1 MIGWLGERLARI
13 AASLRRW
20 RVDEAVSEEFR
31 FHLDQATERHIRR
44 GLPPAEARRRALE
57 DFGTL
62 PEHRE
67 RAADEQRHRRLE
79 AIVDDVRFGARALRS
94 SPRFA
99 TTLALTIALAVGAN
113 SAIFSVIDG
122 VLLKPLPLP
131 DPDRLAFVGWDNG
144 GGRVIHAVSP
154 FQLDFLGERAT
165 TIEAIGTYRTRSW
178 SRGERDAPETVRA
191 AVVSRGLLGAVGL
204 PVRLGRAFA
213 EEEYRPGADVVL
225 VSDAFWRATL
235 GGAREVLGRTL
246 RFDGESRTVVGV
258 LDPRFQIPGQREPA
272 EVLAP
277 LAVEPNRQDGQNLN
291 ALIRTRPGVSPS
303 AVRTELERLSERFR
317 VENPDLVDGGGD
329 PSAPP
334 RFVLASFQDVF
345 VGDLRTTLWILFGAI
360 GFVTLI
366 GCANAANLLIAR
378 GIAREREL
386 AVRTALGAGRGR
398 ILQQL
403 VIESLLISLA
413 AGALGLLLARAGIEA
428 LLALAPS
435 ALPREGEIALDGR
448 VLGFTT
454 ALSIAVGVLF
464 GAINALAGTKRGLLA
479 TLGRAGRGG
488 SGRRRGRETLIVA
501 QTAIA
506 VVLIV
511 SAALLVES
519 FARLRSVDP
528 GFDPEGV
535 VAIRLGRLPSSIR
548 GEKLVALETRVVEAL
563 ERRPGVVAAAAA
575 ANFPFERGLNFPIS
589 IAERED
595 VGEGAVEWRTIS
607 PGYFETL
614 AVPLLRGRAFS
625 PADDP
630 RAPRVAIVNAAFA
643 ERYWPGED
651 PIGKRVEIGRWR
663 GEWLRPVF
671 EGGEVVIGVVADLR
685 EIGLASPARRTV
697 YTPRAQWSEGLDWP
711 RFLARGPADASLVA
725 DLGAVLGSIDDRIPP
740 PSLETMPA
748 LLSASIAAE
757 RFRTAL
763 ISSFALAA
771 LLLTAVG
778 VYGVVAA
785 LVGQRTREIGIRMA
799 LGAPAATVLRLVI
812 GRGLGLVAVGCA
824 LGGVGAL
831 GLTRMLR
838 GMLFSVAPD
847 DPVAHASA
855 MGILLAVAALAMWLP
870 ARRATRVNP
879 VETLRAE

>member
-1 MIGWLGERLARI
+1 MIRWLGDRLARI
-13 AASLRRW
+13 AASLRRG
-20 RVDEAVSEEFR
+20 RVDAEVSEEFR
-31 FHLDQATERHIRR
+31 FHLDQATERYIRR
-44 GLPPAEARRRALE
+44 GLPPAEARRRALD
-57 DFGTL
+57 DFGAL

-79 AIVDDVRFGARALRS
+79 AVFDDVRFGTRALRS

-99 TTLALTIALAVGAN
+99 ATLGLTIALAIGAN

-131 DPDRLAFVGWDNG
+131 DPDRLAFVGWDHG

-154 FQLDFLGERAT
+154 FQLHFIGERAG

-191 AVVSRGLLGAVGL
+191 AAVSHGLLGAVGV

-213 EEEYRPGADVVL
+213 EEEYRSGDDVVM
-225 VSDAFWRATL
+225 VSDAYWRARL
-235 GGAREVLGRTL
+235 GGDPEVIGRTL
-246 RFDGESRTVVGV
+246 RFEGESRTVVGV
-258 LDPRFQIPGQREPA
+258 LDPRFQIPGQGEPA

-277 LAVEPNRQDGQNLN
+277 LAIEPNRQDGQNLN
-291 ALIRTRPGVSPS
+291 ALIRARAGVSRS
-303 AVRTELERLSERFR
+303 AVQAELERLSQRFR
-317 VENPDLVDGGGD
+317 VENPDLVDGGD
-329 PSAPP
+329 PTAPP
-334 RFVLASFQDVF
+334 RFVLATFQDVF

-378 GIAREREL
+378 GLAREREL

-403 VIESLLISLA
+403 VIESLLVSLA
-413 AGALGLLLARAGIEA
+413 AGAVGLLLARVGIDA
-428 LLALAPS
+428 LLALAPG

-448 VLGFTT
+448 VLGFTA
-454 ALSIAVGVLF
+454 ALSVAVGVLF

-479 TLGRAGRGG
+479 TLGRTGRGG
-488 SGRRRGRETLIVA
+488 SERRRGRETLIVA
-501 QTAIA
+501 QVAIA
-506 VVLIV
+506 LVLVV
-511 SAALLVES
+511 SAALLVQS
-519 FARLRSVDP
+519 FARLRAVDP

-535 VAIRLGRLPSSIR
+535 VAIRLGRLPSTIR
-548 GEKLVALETRVVEAL
+548 GEKLVALERRVVEAL
-563 ERRPGVVAAAAA
+563 GRRPGMVAAAAA

-589 IAERED
+589 IAGRDE
-595 VGEGAVEWRTIS
+595 VGEGAVEWRTVS

-614 AVPLLRGRAFS
+614 SVPLLRGRTFA
-625 PADDP
+625 ATDDP
-630 RAPRVAIVNAAFA
+630 RAPRVAIVSAAFA

-651 PIGKRVEIGRWR
+651 PIGKRIEIGRWR
-663 GEWLRPVF
+663 GEWMRPAF
-671 EGGEVVIGVVADLR
+671 EGGEEVIGVVADVR

-697 YTPRAQWSEGLDWP
+697 YTPRAQWSDGLDWP
-711 RFLARGPADASLVA
+711 RFLARGPADPSLVA
-725 DLGAVLGSIDDRIPP
+725 ELGAVLGAIDDRIPP

-748 LLSASIAAE
+748 ILSASIATE

-799 LGAPAATVLRLVI
+799 LGAPAATVLRLVV
-812 GRGLGLVAVGCA
+812 GRGLGLVAVGCV
-824 LGGVGAL
+824 LGGVGAI
-831 GLTRMLR
+831 GLTRLLR
-838 GMLFSVAPD
+838 GMLFGVGPD
-847 DPVAHASA
+847 DPVAHVGAL
-855 MGILLAVAALAMWLP
+855 GILMAVAALATWLP

-879 VETLRAE
+879 VETLGAE